1 MKNNKKSIITLIILT
16 LLVFAFSGCLPTASI
31 IDYRTGTKG
40 LLFSLEGP
48 NEIIIYEDE
57 PSPYE
62 EYEIKIENDGATKIE
77 DQDIYVKV
85 DLKDGFLKMKND
97 GSNYIILNSLD
108 AFNLAT
114 IHQLE
119 GKTKWGFDG
128 EDISHFF
135 TLEAMAPPN
144 QGVTAIISAELCYR
158 YETILSD
165 SICINTVRHRDN
177 EGCSRS
183 DYSYGSGQGGPIK
196 ISKVEVREIVDDR
209 NNVVPRIVLTIENAE
224 GGIVSL
230 PDGDNFKEGCLAKE
244 EINKLKITE
253 ALLGQDYLTCND
265 GDDEISLVDGE
276 KRVVCELG
284 GQLPDNAQGYF
295 DTTLYIE
302 LEYGFHSITSKTV
315 NIVRK
320 NY

>member
-1 MKNNKKSIITLIILT
+1 MINLKKLVTIIVTLT
-16 LLVFAFSGCLPTASI
+16 LLVFTFSGCLPSASV

-40 LLFSLEGP
+40 LLFSIEGP
-48 NEIIIYEDE
+48 NEITIYGNE

-77 DQDIYVKV
+77 DQDIYVKI
-85 DLKDGFLKMKND
+85 DLKDGFLKMKSD
-97 GSNYIILNSLD
+97 GSNYATLNSLD

-135 TLEAMAPPN
+135 TLEALARPN

-165 SICINTVRHRDN
+165 SICINTIKHRDGG
-177 EGCSRS
+177 GCSRS
-183 DYSYGSGQGGPIK
+183 DYPYGGQGGPIK

-209 NNVVPRIVLTIENAE
+209 GDVTPRIVLTIQNAE

-265 GDDEISLVDGE
+265 GDDEITLVDGE

-284 GQLPDNAQGYF
+284 GQLPENPQGYF

-302 LEYGFHSITSKTV
+302 LEYGFHSIISKTV
-315 NIVRK
+315 DIIRK